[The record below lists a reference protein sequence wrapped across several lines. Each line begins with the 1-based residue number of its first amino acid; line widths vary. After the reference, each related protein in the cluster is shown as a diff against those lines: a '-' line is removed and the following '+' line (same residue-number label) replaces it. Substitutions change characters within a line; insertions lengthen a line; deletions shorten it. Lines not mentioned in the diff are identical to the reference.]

1 MLKSSQRE
9 QQLKSNLE
17 QSEINVLKLTEEVRL
32 LNKLIKQNSDDRNQA
47 SLIILNA

>member
-1 MLKSSQRE
+1 MFKSSQRE

-32 LNKLIKQNSDDRNQA
+32 LNKLIK
-47 SLIILNA
+47 